1 MSLSKLPPPIQTVL
15 RAVQAGDC
23 AALRAALEENAVLT
37 EEGLDYRGDGIAGWL
52 DGLVLRGA
60 ETVRPINEARHGGET
75 VLTIL
80 TTERDPNGRYV
91 ACERNW
97 HFTIKGD
104 RVLAVRILPRVP
116 PALPPAVAAYVRA
129 TNNSDLEGL
138 LATFADDAFVND
150 ELRDHWGKQ
159 AIREW
164 AARDIIGR
172 GFTMYVL
179 DVIEHYGQV
188 IVTANV
194 NGNFEWRGLPDP
206 FVLAFHFCSSTGRIV
221 QLIILPKQLDV

>member
-15 RAVQAGDC
+15 CAVQAGDG
-23 AALRAALEENAVLT
+23 AALRVALGENAVVT
-37 EEGLDYRGDGIAGWL
+37 EEGQDYRSDGIAGWL

-60 ETVRPINEARHGGET
+60 ETVRPINESKRRGET

-80 TTERDPNGRYV
+80 TTEHDTNGRYV
-91 ACERNW
+91 EFERDW

-104 RVLAVRILPRVP
+104 RVLAVRILPRAPV
-116 PALPPAVAAYVRA
+116 ALAPAVAAYVRA

-138 LATFADDAFVND
+138 LAIFADEAFVND
-150 ELRDHWGKQ
+150 ELCDHWGKQ

-164 AARDIIGR
+164 AEREIIGR

-179 DVIEHYGQV
+179 DAIEHYGHV

-194 NGNFEWRGLPDP
+194 NGNFDWRGLPDP
-206 FVLAFHFCSSTGRIV
+206 LVLAFHFCSSNGRIV
-221 QLIILPKQLDV
+221 QLIILRSQPGS